1 MAGMS
6 STPPPPPPPPPPYAP
21 PPPLSP
27 DDERLWATLIHVGAL
42 LLGFLA
48 PLIAYLVLRER
59 GPFIRWHTAQALNFH
74 LTVLIGYLISG
85 VLILLLIGFVL
96 FFAIYVLTIVFAILA
111 AVAANR
117 GEYYRYPMT
126 IPFVS

>member
-6 STPPPPPPPPPPYAP
+6 STPPPPPPPYAP

-27 DDERLWATLIHVGAL
+27 DEERLWATLVHVGAL

-48 PLIAYLVLRER
+48 PLIAYLVLRDR